1 MRRLWEEF
9 TRMLTHGGSIAR
21 GIVDEWTDQN
31 AYRRHL
37 AAHGA
42 RHSAA
47 EWRRFSDEMHRAKST
62 RARCC

>member
-1 MRRLWEEF
+1 MRQFLRDLKQI
-9 TRMLTHGGSIAR
+9 LV
-21 GIVDEWTDQN
+21 GILDEITDQT

-42 RHSAA
+42 QHSGA
-47 EWRRFSDEMHRAKST
+47 EWRRFCDERWKTKAS